1 MPSSSTNNTAVFIE
15 TLREKLNKQEID
27 SQVLNF
33 LSGKQQYIGWKNQNG
48 NTALSVVLGEE
59 RFSLMISILK
69 TFGLRHDDVYNKDLK
84 WGIYNRI
91 VNLNDFRMA
100 EALAGSDVSSILD
113 QTRKTDRTHVR
124 TETETPLTKAVRAK
138 NYLMVKALLKAGV
151 NKEMTNDNYESPLF
165 IATQINDLKAIR
177 ILLGARAST
186 SIGNRRTQETP
197 LHIAVENENFE
208 AVCELLNASA
218 DANAQD
224 FWRRTPLYIAAEKGN
239 KPIAEALIA
248 KQAGSYIQAM
258 YGNSPLYVAAANGKV
273 DLVDLLLSHGAEKNI
288 RADNASTP
296 LIVASQ
302 NGHHNVV
309 KRLLEAGVSINS
321 DWKSGLTALHMA
333 AQNGQVAIVNTLIE
347 HGANIYYCDE
357 RDKVAP
363 LHMAAAH
370 GHSDV
375 VEALL
380 NKAQD
385 NLEVIKNWFEHPSIT
400 LKILNT
406 YVNNNNIPLKIQ
418 NIIRGAIESHLETA
432 ANKVAIHTFF
442 EKPKPLPKIEVETKT
457 IAPGVKRSTI

>member
-1 MPSSSTNNTAVFIE
+1 MPSSSTKNTAVFIK
-15 TLREKLNKQEID
+15 TLRKKLNKQETDFQI
-27 SQVLNF
+27 LNF
-33 LSGKQQYIGWKNQNG
+33 LSENKKYIGWANKNG
-48 NTALSVVLGEE
+48 NTALSLVLGEE

-69 TFGLRHDDVYNKDLK
+69 TYGLGYYDVYNDDLK
-84 WGIYNRI
+84 RGIYNRI
-91 VNLNDFRMA
+91 VNHNDFHMA
-100 EALAGSDVSSILD
+100 EALAGSDVGHILD
-113 QTRKTDRTHVR
+113 QTRKTDRTHVL

-186 SIGNRRTQETP
+186 SIGNRRTKETP

-208 AVCELLNASA
+208 AVSELLNASA

-224 FWRRTPLYIAAEKGN
+224 FWGRTPLYIAAEKGN
-239 KPIAEALIA
+239 KPIAEALIS
-248 KQAGSYIQAM
+248 KQADSYIQAM

-309 KRLLEAGVSINS
+309 KRLLEASVSINS
-321 DWKSGLTALHMA
+321 DWKIGLTALHMA
-333 AQNGQVAIVNTLIE
+333 AQNGQVAIVKTLIR
-347 HGANIYYCDE
+347 HGANIYYCDN
-357 RDKVAP
+357 RDKVSP
-363 LHMAAAH
+363 LHMAAAL

-375 VEALL
+375 VEVLL
-380 NKAQD
+380 NEAQD
-385 NLEVIKNWFEHPSIT
+385 NLEVVKNWFEHPSIT

-406 YVNNNNIPLKIQ
+406 YVNNDKVPLKIQ
-418 NIIRGAIESHLETA
+418 NIIRGAIDYHLETA
-432 ANKVAIHTFF
+432 ADKVAIHTFF
-442 EKPKPLPKIEVETKT
+442 EKPKTPEIEVETKT
-457 IAPGVKRSTI
+457 IAPGIKRSTM